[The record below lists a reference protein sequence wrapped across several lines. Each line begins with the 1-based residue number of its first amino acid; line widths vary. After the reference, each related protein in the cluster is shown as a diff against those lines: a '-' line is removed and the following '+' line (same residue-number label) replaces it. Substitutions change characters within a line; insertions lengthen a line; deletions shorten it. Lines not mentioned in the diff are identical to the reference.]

1 MLIGKHLKKY
11 YAKYWWLFVIG
22 IFALIGVDYLN
33 TIIPEQLGALVRL
46 FSNHTIASEIN
57 AANILKIIIYLL
69 GSAFLIMIG
78 RIVFRLTIFRAS
90 KNIESELRLE
100 MFLKAER
107 LSQTYYHSTKVGTIM
122 AWFTSDLESIEEYL
136 SWGTV
141 MLIDA
146 FFMSIFVI
154 VKMFLLNWALSLVAI
169 IPIILIIVWGALVEK
184 YMSLK
189 WLEKQESN
197 DRIYDFAQET
207 FTGIRVIKAFVKET
221 KELFAFSKI
230 AIKNKKIN
238 IEFARMSILF
248 DIIISLIIN
257 ISLCIILGCGGYLVY
272 SCVTG
277 TPFELFGTKI
287 LLEADSLVTFI
298 GYFDTLIWPVM
309 ALGQIITMRSRS
321 KASLERISQY
331 LEQNEDIVH
340 IQNPIHLSNPKGK
353 ITFNNFSF
361 KYPTSNNNSLSNIS
375 LEIKP
380 GELIGVVGKI
390 GSGKTT
396 LMNSLLHLYN
406 IEPNS
411 ILIDDIDLMKIDFSE
426 LRDIIAFVPQDNFL
440 FSDKIKNNISFGADN
455 PTDEEIKKAAIFS
468 DVHSNI
474 ENFPNKY
481 DEICGEQGVTLSGG
495 QKQRIS
501 ISRAF
506 IKNAPIMVLDDSV
519 SAVDT
524 KTEETILKN
533 IRDERKG
540 KTTILISSRVSTVA
554 NMDRIIVLNDGK
566 LEAFD
571 THENLLK
578 ISPTYSRM
586 VILQQLE
593 DEVKGG
599 NL

>member
-1 MLIGKHLKKY
+1 
-11 YAKYWWLFVIG
+11 
-22 IFALIGVDYLN
+22 
-33 TIIPEQLGALVRL
+33 
-46 FSNHTIASEIN
+46 
-57 AANILKIIIYLL
+57 
-69 GSAFLIMIG
+69 
-78 RIVFRLTIFRAS
+78 
-90 KNIESELRLE
+90 
-100 MFLKAER
+100 
-107 LSQTYYHSTKVGTIM
+107 
-122 AWFTSDLESIEEYL
+122 
-136 SWGTV
+136 
-141 MLIDA
+141 
-146 FFMSIFVI
+146 
-154 VKMFLLNWALSLVAI
+154 
-169 IPIILIIVWGALVEK
+169 
-184 YMSLK
+184 
-189 WLEKQESN
+189 
-197 DRIYDFAQET
+197 
-207 FTGIRVIKAFVKET
+207 
-221 KELFAFSKI
+221 
-230 AIKNKKIN
+230 
-238 IEFARMSILF
+238 MSILF

-440 FSDKIKNNISFGADN
+440 FSDKIKNNIY
-455 PTDEEIKKAAIFS
+455 E
-468 DVHSNI
+468 
-474 ENFPNKY
+474 
-481 DEICGEQGVTLSGG
+481 
-495 QKQRIS
+495 
-501 ISRAF
+501 
-506 IKNAPIMVLDDSV
+506 M
-519 SAVDT
+519 
-524 KTEETILKN
+524 
-533 IRDERKG
+533 
-540 KTTILISSRVSTVA
+540 
-554 NMDRIIVLNDGK
+554 
-566 LEAFD
+566 
-571 THENLLK
+571 
-578 ISPTYSRM
+578 
-586 VILQQLE
+586 
-593 DEVKGG
+593 
-599 NL
+599 